1 MARTLARLA
10 QLAGG
15 NLSGSPETEVS
26 SIGLDS
32 RSIAPG
38 GMFAALPGLHAH
50 GARFAADTPAA
61 AVLTDAAGAE
71 ILDAAGDTRPRLV
84 VEDIR
89 AVLGTISAEIY
100 DHPSADLTI
109 LGVTGT
115 SGKTT
120 TSYLLEAGL
129 LAAGYQVGLIG
140 TTGTR
145 INRTPVPTS
154 LTTPEAPKLQE
165 LFAQMRDQGVTHV
178 VMEVSSHALALG
190 RVQGTQFAVGG
201 FTNLSQDHL
210 DFHPTMEDYFLT
222 KARLFNGPEA
232 AAAAVICVDDSWGQR
247 LVELSRAAGTPTAE
261 VATAESAVT
270 TNAGKVITAHHTAVE
285 PTGEQHGVL
294 SLEGKDYEFTVPLPG
309 KFNVANAALAAGMA
323 AAAGVDVETF
333 LEGVAGVAVP
343 GRMQRV
349 DCGQDFVA
357 VVDYAHKPAAV
368 AAVLD
373 TLCEQIQTS
382 ERPEGR
388 IGIVIGA
395 GGDRDSSKRPLMGQ
409 AAASRADYVA
419 VTDDNPRTEDP
430 APIRAAVLAGA
441 REAAAERDDEVTL
454 AEYPSRAAAIDAAI
468 QWAQPGDAII
478 VVGKGHEVGQIVGD
492 TVHHFDDREEVQRAL
507 ETKTSG
513 SRPAGKEEA

>member
-15 NLSGSPETEVS
+15 SLSGSPETEVS

-38 GMFAALPGLHAH
+38 GMFAALPGFHAH

-61 AVLTDAAGAE
+61 AVLTDAAGVE

-89 AVLGTISAEIY
+89 AVLGDISAEIY

-178 VMEVSSHALALG
+178 VMEVSSHALTP
-190 RVQGTQFAVGG
+190 VSYT
-201 FTNLSQDHL
+201 HL
-210 DFHPTMEDYFLT
+210 
-222 KARLFNGPEA
+222 
-232 AAAAVICVDDSWGQR
+232 
-247 LVELSRAAGTPTAE
+247 
-261 VATAESAVT
+261 
-270 TNAGKVITAHHTAVE
+270 
-285 PTGEQHGVL
+285 
-294 SLEGKDYEFTVPLPG
+294 
-309 KFNVANAALAAGMA
+309 
-323 AAAGVDVETF
+323 
-333 LEGVAGVAVP
+333 
-343 GRMQRV
+343 
-349 DCGQDFVA
+349 
-357 VVDYAHKPAAV
+357 
-368 AAVLD
+368 
-373 TLCEQIQTS
+373 
-382 ERPEGR
+382 
-388 IGIVIGA
+388 
-395 GGDRDSSKRPLMGQ
+395 
-409 AAASRADYVA
+409 
-419 VTDDNPRTEDP
+419 
-430 APIRAAVLAGA
+430 
-441 REAAAERDDEVTL
+441 
-454 AEYPSRAAAIDAAI
+454 
-468 QWAQPGDAII
+468 
-478 VVGKGHEVGQIVGD
+478 
-492 TVHHFDDREEVQRAL
+492 
-507 ETKTSG
+507 
-513 SRPAGKEEA
+513 